1 MMGWFQSV
9 AAMGALREEKR
20 YSVIANNMSNS
31 QTVGFRKDNLVFRKA
46 IDKALDRITSE
57 QTGTTLT
64 SLQQGELQTTGNPLD
79 VAIDGEGFLKIR
91 TPQGIRYTR
100 SGRFE
105 LKNDRILVD
114 GSGFPVMGSGGE
126 ITLTG
131 KNIFIDKDGSIRVDG
146 VTVDQLSVVTL
157 PDPHLLK
164 KEGQTL
170 LTSEVPQEETEDR
183 ESQVIQGSL
192 ESSNT
197 NVVEEMM
204 KMLDSLRVYESCIK
218 AIQSN
223 DELNAKAVNE
233 VGRV

>member
-1 MMGWFQSV
+1 MGHFQSI
-9 AAMGALREEKR
+9 AALGALREEKR

-31 QTVGFRKDNLVFRKA
+31 QTVGFRKDNLVFRQV
-46 IDKALDRITSE
+46 IDQVSNRLGSE
-57 QTGTTLT
+57 ETGRGLI
-64 SLQQGELQTTGNPLD
+64 SFQQGELQATGNALD
-79 VAIDGEGFLKIR
+79 VAIDGEGFFKVA

-105 LKNDRILVD
+105 LNNDRILV
-114 GSGFPVMGSGGE
+114 SAAGFPVMGRTGE

-131 KNIFIDKDGSIRVDG
+131 KNISIDKDGSIRVDG
-146 VTVDQLSVVTL
+146 NPIDQLSVVTL
-157 PDPHLLK
+157 PAPHLLK

-170 LTSEVPQEETEDR
+170 LKSDDPQEEMEDP

-197 NVVEEMM
+197 NTVEEMM
-204 KMLDSLRVYESCIK
+204 KMLDSLRVYESCMK

>member
-1 MMGWFQSV
+1 MGHFQSI
-9 AAMGALREEKR
+9 AALGALREEKR

-31 QTVGFRKDNLVFRKA
+31 QTVGFRKDNLVFRQV
-46 IDKALDRITSE
+46 IDQVSNRLGSE
-57 QTGTTLT
+57 ETGRGLI
-64 SLQQGELQTTGNPLD
+64 SFQQGELQTTGNALD
-79 VAIDGEGFLKIR
+79 VAIDGEGFFKVA

-105 LKNDRILVD
+105 LNNDRILV
-114 GSGFPVMGSGGE
+114 SAAGFPVMGRTGE

-131 KNIFIDKDGSIRVDG
+131 KNISIDKDGSIRVDG
-146 VTVDQLSVVTL
+146 NPIDQLSVVTL
-157 PDPHLLK
+157 PAPHLLK

-170 LTSEVPQEETEDR
+170 LKSDDPQEEMEDP

-197 NVVEEMM
+197 NTVEEMM
-204 KMLDSLRVYESCIK
+204 KMLDSLRIYESCMK

>member
-1 MMGWFQSV
+1 MGHFQSV
-9 AAMGALREEKR
+9 AAWGALREEKR

-31 QTVGFRKDNLVFRKA
+31 QTVGFRKDNLVFRQV
-46 IDKALDRITSE
+46 IDQVSNRLGSE
-57 QTGTTLT
+57 ETGRGLI
-64 SLQQGELQTTGNPLD
+64 SFQQGELQATGNALD
-79 VAIDGEGFLKIR
+79 VAIDGEGFFKVA

-105 LKNDRILVD
+105 LNNDRILV
-114 GSGFPVMGSGGE
+114 SAAGFPVMGRTGE

-131 KNIFIDKDGSIRVDG
+131 KNISIDKDGSIRVDG
-146 VTVDQLSVVTL
+146 NPIDQLSVVTL
-157 PDPHLLK
+157 PAPHLLK

-170 LTSEVPQEETEDR
+170 LKSDDPQEEMEDP

-197 NVVEEMM
+197 NTVEEMM
-204 KMLDSLRVYESCIK
+204 KMLDSLRVYESCMK

>member
-1 MMGWFQSV
+1 MGHFQSI
-9 AAMGALREEKR
+9 AALGALREEKR

-31 QTVGFRKDNLVFRKA
+31 QTVGFRKDNLVFRQV
-46 IDKALDRITSE
+46 IDQVSNRLGSE
-57 QTGTTLT
+57 ETGRGLI
-64 SLQQGELQTTGNPLD
+64 SFQQGELQTTGNALD
-79 VAIDGEGFLKIR
+79 VAIDGEGFFKVA

-105 LKNDRILVD
+105 LNKDRILV
-114 GSGFPVMGSGGE
+114 SAAGFPVMGRTGE

-131 KNIFIDKDGSIRVDG
+131 KNISIDKDGSIRVDG
-146 VTVDQLSVVTL
+146 NPIDQLSVVTL
-157 PDPHLLK
+157 PAPHLLK

-170 LTSEVPQEETEDR
+170 LKSDDPQEEMEDP

-197 NVVEEMM
+197 NTVEEMM
-204 KMLDSLRVYESCIK
+204 KMLDSLRVYESCMK

>member
-1 MMGWFQSV
+1 MGHFQSI
-9 AAMGALREEKR
+9 AALGALREEKR

-31 QTVGFRKDNLVFRKA
+31 QTVGFRKDNLVFRQV
-46 IDKALDRITSE
+46 IDQVSNRLGSE
-57 QTGTTLT
+57 ETGRGLI
-64 SLQQGELQTTGNPLD
+64 SFQQGELQTTGNALD
-79 VAIDGEGFLKIR
+79 VAIDGEGFFKVA

-105 LKNDRILVD
+105 LNSDRILV
-114 GSGFPVMGSGGE
+114 SAAGFPVMGRTGE

-131 KNIFIDKDGSIRVDG
+131 KNISIDKDGSIRVDG
-146 VTVDQLSVVTL
+146 NPIDQLSVVTL
-157 PDPHLLK
+157 PAPHLLK

-170 LTSEVPQEETEDR
+170 LKSDDPQEEMEDP

-197 NVVEEMM
+197 NTVEEMM
-204 KMLDSLRVYESCIK
+204 KMLDSLRVYESCMK

>member
-1 MMGWFQSV
+1 MGHFQSI
-9 AAMGALREEKR
+9 AALGALREEKR

-31 QTVGFRKDNLVFRKA
+31 QTVGFRKDNLVFRQV
-46 IDKALDRITSE
+46 IDQVSNRLGSE
-57 QTGTTLT
+57 ETGRGLI
-64 SLQQGELQTTGNPLD
+64 SFQQGELQATGNALD
-79 VAIDGEGFLKIR
+79 VAIDGEGFFKVA

-105 LKNDRILVD
+105 LNSDRILV
-114 GSGFPVMGSGGE
+114 SAAGFPVMGRTGE

-131 KNIFIDKDGSIRVDG
+131 KNISIDKDGSIRVDG
-146 VTVDQLSVVTL
+146 NPIDQLSVVTL
-157 PDPHLLK
+157 PAPHLLK

-170 LTSEVPQEETEDR
+170 LKSDDPQEEMEDP

-197 NVVEEMM
+197 NTVEEMM
-204 KMLDSLRVYESCIK
+204 KMLDSLRVYESCMK

>member
-1 MMGWFQSV
+1 MGHFQSI
-9 AAMGALREEKR
+9 AALGALREEKR

-31 QTVGFRKDNLVFRKA
+31 QTVGFRKDNLVFRQV
-46 IDKALDRITSE
+46 IDQVSNRLGSE
-57 QTGTTLT
+57 ETGRGLI
-64 SLQQGELQTTGNPLD
+64 SFQQGELQTTGNALD
-79 VAIDGEGFLKIR
+79 VAIDGEGFFKVA

-105 LKNDRILVD
+105 LNNDRILV
-114 GSGFPVMGSGGE
+114 SAAGFPVMGRTGE

-131 KNIFIDKDGSIRVDG
+131 KNISIDKDGSIRVDG
-146 VTVDQLSVVTL
+146 NPIDQLSVVTL
-157 PDPHLLK
+157 PAPHLLK

-170 LTSEVPQEETEDR
+170 LKSDDPQEEMEDP

-197 NVVEEMM
+197 NTVEEMM
-204 KMLDSLRVYESCIK
+204 KMLDSLRVYESCMK

>member
-1 MMGWFQSV
+1 MGHFQSI
-9 AAMGALREEKR
+9 AALGALREEKR

-31 QTVGFRKDNLVFRKA
+31 QTVGFRKDNLVFRQV
-46 IDKALDRITSE
+46 IDQVSNRLGSE
-57 QTGTTLT
+57 ETGRGLI
-64 SLQQGELQTTGNPLD
+64 SFQQGELQATGNALD
-79 VAIDGEGFLKIR
+79 VAIDGEGFFKVA

-105 LKNDRILVD
+105 LNNDRILV
-114 GSGFPVMGSGGE
+114 SAAGFPVMGRTGE

-131 KNIFIDKDGSIRVDG
+131 KNISIDKDGSIRVDG
-146 VTVDQLSVVTL
+146 NPIDQLSVVIL
-157 PDPHLLK
+157 PAPHLLK

-170 LTSEVPQEETEDR
+170 LKSDDPQEEMEDP

-197 NVVEEMM
+197 NTVEEMM
-204 KMLDSLRVYESCIK
+204 KMLDSLRVYESCMK

>member
-1 MMGWFQSV
+1 MMGHFQPV
-9 AAMGALREEKR
+9 AALGALREEKR
-20 YSVIANNMSNS
+20 YSVIANNLSNS
-31 QTVGFRKDNLVFRKA
+31 QTIGFRKDNLVFREA
-46 IDKALDRITSE
+46 IDRASNRFSSE
-57 QTGTTLT
+57 KTGR
-64 SLQQGELQTTGNPLD
+64 SLISFQQGELQTTGNPLD
-79 VAIDGEGFLKIR
+79 VAIDGEGFFKIG

-105 LKNDRILVD
+105 LNNDKILVSA
-114 GSGFPVMGSGGE
+114 SGFPVMGRTGE
-126 ITLTG
+126 INLTG
-131 KNIFIDKDGSIRVDG
+131 KNISIDRDGSIRVDG
-146 VTVDQLSVVTL
+146 NPVDQLSIVTL
-157 PDPHLLK
+157 PDPSLLE

-170 LTSEVPQEETEDR
+170 LKSDVPQEETEDR

-204 KMLDSLRVYESCIK
+204 KMLDSLRIYESCMK

>member
-1 MMGWFQSV
+1 MGHFQSI
-9 AAMGALREEKR
+9 AALGALREEKR

-31 QTVGFRKDNLVFRKA
+31 QTVGFRKDNLVFRQV
-46 IDKALDRITSE
+46 IDRVSNRLGSE
-57 QTGTTLT
+57 ETGRGLI
-64 SLQQGELQTTGNPLD
+64 SFQQGELQTTGNALD
-79 VAIDGEGFLKIR
+79 VAIDGEGFFKVA

-105 LKNDRILVD
+105 LNNDRILV
-114 GSGFPVMGSGGE
+114 SAAGFPVMGRNGE

-131 KNIFIDKDGSIRVDG
+131 KNISIDKDGSIRVNG
-146 VTVDQLSVVTL
+146 NPVDQLSVVTL
-157 PDPHLLK
+157 PAPHLLK

-170 LTSEVPQEETEDR
+170 LKSDDPQEEMEDR

-197 NVVEEMM
+197 NTVEEMM
-204 KMLDSLRVYESCIK
+204 KMLDSLRIYESCMK

>member
-1 MMGWFQSV
+1 MGHFQSI
-9 AAMGALREEKR
+9 AALGALREEKR

-31 QTVGFRKDNLVFRKA
+31 QTVGFRKDNLVFRQV
-46 IDKALDRITSE
+46 IDQVSNRLGSE
-57 QTGTTLT
+57 ETGRGLI
-64 SLQQGELQTTGNPLD
+64 SFQQGELQTTGNALD
-79 VAIDGEGFLKIR
+79 VAIDGEGFFKVA

-105 LKNDRILVD
+105 LNNDRILV
-114 GSGFPVMGSGGE
+114 SAAGFPVMGRTGE

-131 KNIFIDKDGSIRVDG
+131 KNISIDKDGSIRVDG
-146 VTVDQLSVVTL
+146 NPIDQLSVVIL
-157 PDPHLLK
+157 PAPHLLK

-170 LTSEVPQEETEDR
+170 LKSDDPQEEMEDP

-197 NVVEEMM
+197 NTVEEMM
-204 KMLDSLRVYESCIK
+204 KMLDSLRVYESCMK